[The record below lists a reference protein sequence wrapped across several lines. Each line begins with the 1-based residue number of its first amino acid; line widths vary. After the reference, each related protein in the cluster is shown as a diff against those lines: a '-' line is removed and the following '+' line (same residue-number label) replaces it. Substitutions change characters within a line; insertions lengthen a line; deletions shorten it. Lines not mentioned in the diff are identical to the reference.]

1 MSAHSDAENATSA
14 SARLLNFRDA
24 YLRLQRK
31 VDFALRTQLGD
42 AERLTRTS
50 HEAARFLS
58 ALEEHQ
64 FVFPAAE
71 FATLR
76 DNIAAMQEALD
87 KGATQSA
94 DPVNIPPVVVM
105 RKVPNGKGTG
115 RPRLDIDTQFLS
127 SALPLR
133 GPTGIARSIGCSPRT
148 VRRAALK
155 SGLVEPGN
163 PVHRHEIQTDGS
175 VARVWQSTAPA
186 IPAISDDPE
195 ALDWQVADI
204 LSLFPHFGR
213 EMIFGALA
221 ARGFRVPVDQIEA
234 SYRRIVIHCFI
245 DGKTR
250 FIVGIRASTNNRSTT
265 VLHLFEDAT
274 ALHGWP
280 SRAEVGDR
288 TSGERDSV
296 HNIRIERLWVDW
308 TNGVGR
314 KWVNFFYE
322 LEVSGGL

>member
-1 MSAHSDAENATSA
+1 Q
-14 SARLLNFRDA
+14 LPNFRDA

-50 HEAARFLS
+50 QNVARFLS
-58 ALEEHQ
+58 AAEEHQ
-64 FVFPAAE
+64 HVFPAAE

-76 DNIAAMQEALD
+76 NNVAAMQAALD
-87 KGATQSA
+87 EGATQSV
-94 DPVNIPPVVVM
+94 DPLNVPPLVVI

-115 RPRLDIDTQFLS
+115 RPRLDIDSQFLS
-127 SALPLR
+127 SALRLR
-133 GPTGIARSIGCSPRT
+133 GPTGIARSIGCSSRT
-148 VRRAALK
+148 VRRAALR
-155 SGLVEPGN
+155 SGLVEPGH
-163 PVHRHEIQTDGS
+163 PVHRHEIQMDGS
-175 VARVWQSTAPA
+175 VAQVWQSTAPA
-186 IPAISDDPE
+186 ISAISDDPE
-195 ALDWQVADI
+195 ALDRQVADI

-213 EMIFGALA
+213 EMIVGALA
-221 ARGFRVPVDQIEA
+221 ARGFHVPVDRIGA

-250 FIVGIRASTNNRSTT
+250 FIVGIRASTNNRSVT
-265 VLHLFEDAT
+265 VLTLFEEAT
-274 ALHGWP
+274 VLHGWP
-280 SRAEVGDR
+280 SRVRG
-288 TSGERDSV
+288 TTVSV

>member
-1 MSAHSDAENATSA
+1 MSVRPEIEDADSPPQLHN
-14 SARLLNFRDA
+14 LRDA
-24 YLRLQRK
+24 YQRLQRK

-50 HEAARFLS
+50 RDTARFLS
-58 ALEEHQ
+58 AAEEHQ
-64 FVFPAAE
+64 HLFPAAE

-76 DNIAAMQEALD
+76 SNIAAMQAALD
-87 KGATQSA
+87 RGATQSA
-94 DPVNIPPVVVM
+94 DPLNVPPLVVI

-115 RPRLDIDTQFLS
+115 RPKLDIDTQFLS
-127 SALPLR
+127 SALKLR
-133 GPTGIARSIGCSPRT
+133 GAARIGRSLGCSART

-155 SGLVEPGN
+155 SGLAQPGN
-163 PVHRHEIQTDGS
+163 PVHRREVQMDGS

-186 IPAISDDPE
+186 ISAISDDPE
-195 ALDWQVADI
+195 ELDRQVADI

-213 EMIFGALA
+213 EMISGALV
-221 ARGFRVPVDQIEA
+221 ARGFRVPRDRIEA

-245 DGKTR
+245 DGWTR
-250 FIVGIRASTNNRSTT
+250 FIVGIRASTNNLSAT
-265 VLHLFEDAT
+265 VLDLFEQAA

-280 SRAEVGDR
+280 SRDP
-288 TSGERDSV
+288 TSGERECSSV

-322 LEVSGGL
+322 LEVTCGL